1 MAKVQALLRRAI
13 EGLER
18 LRELEAVLRATPE
31 EKP

>member
-18 LRELEAVLRATPE
+18 MRELEAVLCATPE
-31 EKP
+31 KKS